1 MSFLLAPG
9 TGSEVPSTEEVRGKH
24 PPTSPQ
30 PEVERKALASGAH
43 SPRAGEAE
51 GDGVEGA
58 GRRHF
63 WHHLPRKDGLLSET
77 Q

>member
-1 MSFLLAPG
+1 M
-9 TGSEVPSTEEVRGKH
+9 PSTEEVRGKH

-51 GDGVEGA
+51 GGG
-58 GRRHF
+58 GREEAF
-63 WHHLPRKDGLLSET
+63 LALSAKKRWPLV
-77 Q
+77 